1 MSRNGR
7 DARRE
12 AVRGLLTSARR
23 RLQRS
28 WLQDLAARLKTLDF
42 FNAIVLFGAALLM
55 SVLPL
60 IILLSSASNQ
70 RVDDDLSRHLGLSR
84 HGAQIIEGLFRKTP
98 AHEASAIVTGVIV
111 GFAGT
116 LAVASSLQLT
126 YEGVFG
132 LQHRGWRDFPLFVI
146 WAAVLIGA
154 LAAQGFYDVPLRSAA
169 GTFVR
174 DLVSFALVAS
184 FFMWSMHFL
193 LAGRVAWHHVMLP
206 AFLATVFWLGLA
218 LFSTIY
224 FAPAVIS
231 EQRLYGTI
239 GVVFV
244 LLTWFIA
251 IGAVVVLGTTLGAV
265 LQERAAGGATKTSGS
280 RPRPPVVV
288 RRLLLRVIASRR
300 RTGVSRGLFRQP
312 GGSSSRG
319 ASCRQR
325 LGLRRARRLR
335 HRVPC

>member
-1 MSRNGR
+1 VSRTGR
-7 DARRE
+7 NARRE

-60 IILLSSASNQ
+60 IILLSSAANQ
-70 RVDDDLSRHLGLSR
+70 RVDDDLSRHRGLSR

-98 AHEASAIVTGVIV
+98 AHEVSAIVTGVIV

-116 LAVASSLQLT
+116 L
-126 YEGVFG
+126 VFG
-132 LQHRGWRDFPLFVI
+132 LRHRGWRDFPRFVI

-154 LAAQGFYDVPLRSAA
+154 LAAQALYDVPLRSVA
-169 GTFVR
+169 GAFVR
-174 DLVSFALVAS
+174 DLVSFALVTI
-184 FFMWSMHFL
+184 FFMWSMYFP
-193 LAGRVAWHHVMLP
+193 LAGRVAWHRVMLP
-206 AFLATVFWLGLA
+206 AFLTAIFWLGLA

-239 GVVFV
+239 GVVLV

-251 IGAVVVLGTTLGAV
+251 IGAVVVLGATLGAV
-265 LQERAAGGATKTSGS
+265 LQERAAGARGRHAAP
-280 RPRPPVVV
+280 PR
-288 RRLLLRVIASRR
+288 
-300 RTGVSRGLFRQP
+300 
-312 GGSSSRG
+312 
-319 ASCRQR
+319 
-325 LGLRRARRLR
+325 
-335 HRVPC
+335 